1 MKKLMVG
8 VFAAVA
14 AAVSQAEL
22 VDLTALVRAA
32 GGEGV
37 SYAVEQ
43 SSSYDPTMAA
53 PKCFNGTIVQI
64 DNNTDRWYCN
74 SKSGNCTWMVLPGYT
89 GAYGLLVKKVRLM
102 ANNKGRTPLNWTLE
116 TLDPQGNVLEATPAA
131 AVSWIDWEFEPGKTV
146 KLAEFDVSGITRPSD
161 TYRLSYSGDIVFQ
174 GTEIQFWGEE
184 SSQIVALPQD
194 SECPYD
200 GTGHLPGYELLLPRQ
215 ADGVT
220 VQYALAAEG
229 PWSDEPPACVEVG
242 RYTVFFKLSKAGWQD
257 EIVSAKL
264 TITDGFDIT
273 KRVRAAGGEG
283 ISYAVTGSVKYSDAM
298 AAGKAFNGII
308 TANDSDRWFSADANT
323 SGNCTWEILD
333 GCTDSAQFVVKSVHV
348 LATSPGRAP
357 VDWKLEGID
366 ADDAA
371 TVLTDIKG
379 AQKTTD
385 AEVEGKKVIL
395 IEIPVAERTIPYR
408 KYRLSFSGNPLQAT
422 EIQFWGEEAHEI
434 VAKAKD
440 VVANYDGASHVP
452 DFRVVFPAEELVT
465 KKYAL
470 TETGPWSD
478 EPPELVFPGASRVYC
493 QLSAEGFDTLQLS
506 AAVTISK
513 TVDLCA
519 QARAAGAAGETYAVG
534 GVQSA
539 AGNSAANAWDG
550 QMNAGDTGRWHYDG
564 SADGWTTFT
573 FLDAFHSGEPIYV
586 SGLSWEMQK
595 GATDIRKRLPT
606 SFTLSGSNNGT
617 DWTVIKEFTGVAW
630 GDADLVDDVYVKR
643 FDFAPVGSFR
653 AYKIVDHC
661 DTAYAGEIRL
671 YGAVGKV
678 VFATAEGWS
687 GSYSGIGHLPK
698 VTVGYPTDVPAV
710 VEYAKKAEGPYSA
723 DFPPVVKGV
732 KTIYCR
738 VSAEGYASWYGS
750 AVVATADPVSG
761 DIELAA
767 YSRQVAATETEPV
780 YTVDSDETTYYISG
794 STFLCPSNAFNGTYY
809 VNGLLDS
816 DRWLRTSGVSAS
828 APLSAVFKLA
838 DNFLAADKIWFKSYA
853 FEIHSKVS
861 SATGRRPTAWTVSV
875 RDSDKDEWQT
885 VETRSGVAWS
895 DDDLDCELDADGVY
909 RKVFT
914 LEKPVRC
921 RQFRFALTA
930 PGGCHL
936 SEIRLNCNIDHPKPG
951 LMLILR

>member
-1 MKKLMVG
+1 MKKLAVG
-8 VFAAVA
+8 VCAAVA

-43 SSSYDPTMAA
+43 SSSHDSTMAA

-64 DNNTDRWYCN
+64 DNNIDRWYCN
-74 SKSGNCTWMVLPGYT
+74 SESGNCTWKVLPGYT

-102 ANNKGRTPLNWTLE
+102 ASNAGRTPLNWTLE

-161 TYRLSYSGDIVFQ
+161 TYRLSYSGNRVFQ

-200 GTGHLPGYELLLPRQ
+200 GKGHLPGYELLLPRQ

-229 PWSDEPPACVEVG
+229 PWSDEPPACIEVG
-242 RYTVFFKLSKAGWQD
+242 SYTVFFKLSKAGWQD
-257 EIVSAKL
+257 DIVSAKL
-264 TITDGFDIT
+264 TITEGFDIT

-283 ISYAVTGSVKYSDAM
+283 VSYAVEGSVKYSDAM
-298 AAGKAFNGII
+298 AVDKAFNGII

-357 VDWKLEGID
+357 VNWKLEGID
-366 ADDAA
+366 ADDSA
-371 TVLTDIKG
+371 TVLTDVTG

-434 VAKAKD
+434 VAKTKD

-478 EPPELVFPGASRVYC
+478 EPPELVFPGTSRVYC

-506 AAVTISK
+506 AAVTISM

-519 QARAAGAAGETYAVG
+519 QARAAGAVNETYAVD
-534 GVQSA
+534 GVTSS
-539 AGNSAANAWDG
+539 GNSPANAWDG
-550 QMNAGDTGRWHYDG
+550 QMNAGDTGRWHHG

-573 FLDAFHSGEPIYV
+573 FLDAFRSGEPIYV
-586 SGLSWEMQK
+586 SGLSWEMHK
-595 GATDIRKRLPT
+595 SAGSLPSRLPT
-606 SFTLSGSNNGT
+606 SFTLLGSN
-617 DWTVIKEFTGVAW
+617 DDAEWTVIKQFTGISW

-653 AYKIVDHC
+653 GYKVVDHC
-661 DTAYAGEIRL
+661 NPAYAGEIRL

-687 GSYSGIGHLPK
+687 GSYSGVGHLPK
-698 VTVGYPTDVPAV
+698 VTVGYPTDVPTV

-723 DFPPVVKGV
+723 DFPPVVKGE

-750 AVVATADPVSG
+750 AVVATEDAVYGD
-761 DIELAA
+761 DIEITELV
-767 YSRQVAATETEPV
+767 RQTLPPEPEPF
-780 YTVDSDETTYYISG
+780 YTVDNDETDYYING
-794 STFLCPSNAFNGTYY
+794 STILSPANAFNG
-809 VNGLLDS
+809 VWLRSNSADN
-816 DRWLRTSGVSAS
+816 DRWLRTAAVSAENPMT
-828 APLSAVFKLA
+828 AIYRLGETFR
-838 DNFLAADKIWFKSYA
+838 AADKFYLSSYA
-853 FEIHSKVS
+853 VEIVQSV
-861 SATGRRPTAWTVSV
+861 GRKAAAWTVYARNSEA
-875 RDSDKDEWQT
+875 DEWVEVDSQT
-885 VETRSGVAWS
+885 GVTWS
-895 DDDLDCELDADGVY
+895 DADIDSSITAATVY

-914 LEKPVRC
+914 LETPIRF
-921 RQFRFALTA
+921 RQVKFDLTGPSGGAALN
-930 PGGCHL
+930 
-936 SEIRLNCNIDHPKPG
+936 EIRYYGKVEKVAKG
-951 LMLILR
+951 LMLLLK